1 MIGRMT
7 AVVPHAVREIVTPR
21 VASPTS
27 EKKSHSQRRRPRSK
41 KVREITNAVI
51 PVITYSGPLLAYVLT
66 GSFIVENIFAIPGLG
81 KHFVTS
87 IYNRDYTVILG
98 LTIFYSIILVGLNML
113 VDFAYTL
120 VDPRIKLIGKED

>member
-1 MIGRMT
+1 
-7 AVVPHAVREIVTPR
+7 
-21 VASPTS
+21 
-27 EKKSHSQRRRPRSK
+27 
-41 KVREITNAVI
+41 
-51 PVITYSGPLLAYVLT
+51 LLAYVLT

-98 LTIFYSIILVGLNML
+98 LTIFYSTILIGLNML

-120 VDPRIKLIGKED
+120 VDPRIKLIGKEE